1 MPLKAMPCINTYG
14 AMREKRLLKPTTLN
28 IKILNQIETEAMTP
42 TPQHLASQILDGFN
56 RHYKRFRECARA
68 AKVAFE
74 EADWAQIQRLS
85 AERIA
90 FYDERVRDTVLTI
103 EAAHVTANDTA
114 VNAVFWREVKTE
126 YVELLMDHHQPECAE
141 TFFNSVSTKVLKSEY
156 FHTDALFRRPVIS
169 TEYIDSESTTYSSY
183 YPNRDGWT
191 NALTAM
197 FMDLG
202 LNRPFKDLPR
212 DIRAIVERLSEASD
226 RMFEPK
232 PNLQIQAVRSLFY
245 RNKGAYLLGKIINGH
260 YEYPFAIPI
269 LHESDL
275 AGSGLCADTIL
286 IDGRHLGALF
296 SFNRA
301 YFMIDVEVPSALVQF
316 LQTILPSK
324 PKAELYSMI
333 GLQKHGKALFYRDF
347 KQHEKHSTDD
357 FILAPGIKGLVMLV
371 FTLPSYPYVFKL
383 IKDVISPP
391 KEVDKEM
398 VEKKYQLVKR
408 HDRVGRM
415 ADTLEFS
422 GVVFPKAR
430 FTQELIDEITKLAPT
445 EINYE
450 GENIIINHVYIE
462 RRMTPLNMYLHDATQ
477 RGERQRKD
485 EAVIEYG
492 NAIKDM
498 VAANIFPGD
507 MLFKNFGVT
516 RGGRVVF
523 YDYDEIEY
531 LTDCKFRPIPKNRH
545 DDDDMAHDVWYS
557 VDRLDVFPEEFA
569 KFLLTD
575 PEVREVFMRYH
586 ADLLDWK
593 YWQSHQARIKAGHIE
608 DFYPYPHHLR
618 FSEVAADATD
628 RQDKP

>member
-1 MPLKAMPCINTYG
+1 M
-14 AMREKRLLKPTTLN
+14 
-28 IKILNQIETEAMTP
+28 IEQTA
-42 TPQHLASQILDGFN
+42 QALAEQILDGFN
-56 RHYKRFRECARA
+56 RHYARFRECARA

-74 EADWAQIQRLS
+74 QADWPQIQRLA

-90 FYDERVRDTVLTI
+90 FYDERVRETVKAI
-103 EAAHVTANDTA
+103 EAAGHAYHTDTSA
-114 VNAVFWREVKTE
+114 WQEVKTQ
-126 YVELLMDHHQPECAE
+126 YVELLMTHHQPECAE

-156 FHTDALFRRPVIS
+156 FDNDMLFVRPMIS

-183 YPNRDGWT
+183 YPNRDGWEG
-191 NALTAM
+191 ALTAM
-197 FMDLG
+197 FNDLG
-202 LNRPFKDLPR
+202 MNRPFADLKR
-212 DIRAIVERLSEASD
+212 DVASIIESLD
-226 RMFEPK
+226 LAANRMFEAK
-232 PNLQIQAVRSLFY
+232 PNLQIQAVRTLFY

-260 YEYPFAIPI
+260 HEYPFAIPI
-269 LHESDL
+269 LHEADDA
-275 AGSGLCADTIL
+275 AGGLCADTIL
-286 IDGRHLGALF
+286 LEGRHLGALF

-301 YFMIDVEVPSALVQF
+301 YFMIDCEVPSALVQF
-316 LQTILPSK
+316 LQTVLPQK

-347 KQHEKHSTDD
+347 IHHQKHSTDD

-371 FTLPSYPYVFKL
+371 FTLPSFPYVFKL

-391 KEVDKEM
+391 KEVDKEL
-398 VEKKYQLVKR
+398 VEQKYQLVKR

-422 GVVFPKAR
+422 NVAFPRAR
-430 FTQELIDEITKLAPT
+430 FTQELIDEIVKLAPT
-445 EINYE
+445 EIAFE
-450 GENIIINHVYIE
+450 GDTIIIKHVYIE
-462 RRMTPLNMYLHDATQ
+462 RRMTPLNLYLQDATQ
-477 RGERQRKD
+477 REDFERKD
-485 EAVIEYG
+485 EAIIEYG

-531 LTDCKFRPIPKNRH
+531 LTDCKFRPIPKSRY
-545 DDDDMAHDVWYS
+545 DDDDLSGEVWYS
-557 VDRLDVFPEEFA
+557 VDKYDVFPEEFE

-575 PEVREVFMRYH
+575 PQVKDVFMRYH

-593 YWQSHQARIKAGHIE
+593 YWQSHQERIRAGHIE
-608 DFYPYPHHLR
+608 DFYPYPHYLR
-618 FSEVAADATD
+618 FAHERSGGAVS
-628 RQDKP
+628 

>member
-1 MPLKAMPCINTYG
+1 MTQSTAQ
-14 AMREKRLLKPTTLN
+14 LLAAQ
-28 IKILNQIETEAMTP
+28 ILN
-42 TPQHLASQILDGFN
+42 GFN
-56 RHYKRFRECARA
+56 RHYARFRECARA

-74 EADWAQIQRLS
+74 QGDWLQIQKLA

-90 FYDERVRDTVLTI
+90 FYDERVAETVAI
-103 EAAHVTANDTA
+103 IQKNAALPYDDK
-114 VNAVFWREVKTE
+114 VFLQDVKTH
-126 YVELLMDHHQPECAE
+126 YVGLLMDHHQPECAE
-141 TFFNSVSTKVLKSEY
+141 TFFNSVSTKVLRREY
-156 FHTDALFRRPVIS
+156 FDNDFIFVRPVIS
-169 TEYIDSESTTYSSY
+169 TEYIDSDSETYSSY
-183 YPNRDGWT
+183 YPHRDGWEM
-191 NALTAM
+191 ALRQM
-197 FMDLG
+197 FVNLA
-202 LNRPFKDLPR
+202 LSRPFTDLSR
-212 DIRAIVERLSEASD
+212 DVTWVMEQLKQESQGLFVE
-226 RMFEPK
+226 K

-260 YEYPFAIPI
+260 REYPFAIPI
-269 LHESDL
+269 LHDKQ
-275 AGSGLCADTIL
+275 GGLCLDTIL
-286 IDGRHLGALF
+286 LEERHLGALF

-301 YFMIDVEVPSALVQF
+301 YFMIDCEVPSALVQF
-316 LQTILPSK
+316 LQTVLPQK

-347 KQHEKHSTDD
+347 QHHQKHSTDD

-391 KEVDKEM
+391 KEVDKDI

-422 GVVFPKAR
+422 NVAFPRVR
-430 FTQELIDEITKLAPT
+430 FTQELINEIEKLAPT
-445 EINYE
+445 EIAYE
-450 GENIIINHVYIE
+450 GDSVIIKHVYIE
-462 RRMTPLNMYLHDATQ
+462 RRMMPLNMYLQDATE
-477 RGERQRKD
+477 RGDKERKD
-485 EAVIEYG
+485 NAVIEYG

-531 LTDCKFRPIPKNRH
+531 LTDCKFRPIPKRY
-545 DDDDMAHDVWYS
+545 DDEDDMGEVWYS
-557 VDRLDVFPEEFA
+557 VDRFDVFPEEFE

-575 PEVREVFMRYH
+575 HEVKDVFMRYH

-593 YWQSHQARIKAGHIE
+593 YWQSHQERIRAGHIE
-608 DFYPYPHHLR
+608 AFYPYPHHLR
-618 FSEVAADATD
+618 FSEQKGSSVNE
-628 RQDKP
+628 

>member
-1 MPLKAMPCINTYG
+1 MSAVKPHHRRAKLAVLRIFSHPNRVNIMPEQNA
-14 AMREKRLLKPTTLN
+14 
-28 IKILNQIETEAMTP
+28 QS
-42 TPQHLASQILDGFN
+42 LASQILNGFN
-56 RHYKRFRECARA
+56 RHYTRFRECARA
-68 AKVAFE
+68 AKIAFE
-74 EADWAQIQRLS
+74 DADWPQIQRLS

-90 FYDERVRDTVLTI
+90 FYDERVRETAHSVKQAHDVSQ
-103 EAAHVTANDTA
+103 EAED
-114 VNAVFWREVKTE
+114 FWQSVKTE

-141 TFFNSVSTKVLKSEY
+141 TFFNSVSTKVLDREY
-156 FHTDALFRRPVIS
+156 FNNDMLFVRPVIS
-169 TEYIDSESTTYSSY
+169 TEYIDSDSATYNSY
-183 YPNRDGWT
+183 YPNRDGWP
-191 NALTAM
+191 AAVMAM
-197 FMDLG
+197 FNDLG
-202 LNRPFKDLPR
+202 LRRPFTNLAR
-212 DIRAIVERLSEASD
+212 DVNAIIQRLNEAAEH
-226 RMFEPK
+226 MFDAK

-245 RNKGAYLLGKIINGH
+245 RNKGGYLLGKIINGH

-269 LHESDL
+269 LHDAE
-275 AGSGLCADTIL
+275 GGLCADTIL
-286 IDGRHLGALF
+286 LDGRHLGSLF

-301 YFMIDVEVPSALVQF
+301 YFMIDCEVPSALVQF
-316 LQTILPSK
+316 LQTVLPQK

-347 KQHEKHSTDD
+347 KHHQKHSTDD

-391 KEVDKEM
+391 KEVDKEL

-422 GVVFPKAR
+422 NVAFPRAR
-430 FTQELIDEITKLAPT
+430 FTQELINEIVKLAPT
-445 EINYE
+445 ELAYE
-450 GENIIINHVYIE
+450 GDNIIIKHVYIE
-462 RRMTPLNMYLHDATQ
+462 RRMMPLNMYLHDASI
-477 RGERQRKD
+477 REDRERKD
-485 EAVIEYG
+485 NAIIEYG

-531 LTDCKFRPIPKNRH
+531 LTDCKFRPIPKSRY
-545 DDDDMAHDVWYS
+545 DDDDMLGEVWYS
-557 VDRLDVFPEEFA
+557 VDKYDVFPEEFE

-575 PEVREVFMRYH
+575 PEIKEVFMRYH

-593 YWQSHQARIKAGHIE
+593 YWQSHQERIRAGHIE

-618 FSEVAADATD
+618 FAERGYGAGHTTTETTS
-628 RQDKP
+628 

>member
-1 MPLKAMPCINTYG
+1 MTQQRPAQ
-14 AMREKRLLKPTTLN
+14 LLA
-28 IKILNQIETEAMTP
+28 IQILN
-42 TPQHLASQILDGFN
+42 GFN
-56 RHYKRFRECARA
+56 RHYARFRECARA

-74 EADWAQIQRLS
+74 QADWAQIQKLA

-90 FYDERVRDTVLTI
+90 FYDERVAETVAGILEN
-103 EAAHVTANDTA
+103 EAFPYSDKTFLQD
-114 VNAVFWREVKTE
+114 VKNH

-141 TFFNSVSTKVLKSEY
+141 TFFNSVSTKVLQREY
-156 FHTDALFRRPVIS
+156 FDNDFMFVRPVIS
-169 TEYIDSESTTYSSY
+169 TEYIDSESTTYTSY
-183 YPNRDGWT
+183 YPHRDGWDV
-191 NALTAM
+191 ALTQM
-197 FMDLG
+197 FQDLG
-202 LNRPFKDLPR
+202 LKRTFTNLSR
-212 DIRAIVERLSEASD
+212 DVAYILTRLQEAAQGLFVE
-226 RMFEPK
+226 K
-232 PNLQIQAVRSLFY
+232 PNLQIQAVRTLFY

-260 YEYPFAIPI
+260 HEYPFAIPI
-269 LHESDL
+269 LHDEN
-275 AGSGLCADTIL
+275 GGLCADTIL
-286 IDGRHLGALF
+286 LEGRHLGALF

-301 YFMIDVEVPSALVQF
+301 YFMIDCEVPSALVQF
-316 LQTILPSK
+316 LQTVLPQK

-347 KQHEKHSTDD
+347 KHHQKHSTDD

-391 KEVDKEM
+391 KEVDKEL
-398 VEKKYQLVKR
+398 VEKKYQLVKK

-422 GVVFPKAR
+422 NVAFPQAR
-430 FTQELIDEITKLAPT
+430 FTQELIDEIQKLAPT
-445 EINYE
+445 ELAFE
-450 GENIIINHVYIE
+450 GDSVIIKHVYIE
-462 RRMTPLNMYLHDATQ
+462 RRMMPLNMYLHDATQ
-477 RGERQRKD
+477 RGDRERKD
-485 EAVIEYG
+485 NAIIEYG
-492 NAIKDM
+492 HAIKDM

-531 LTDCKFRPIPKNRH
+531 LTDCKFRPIPKRY
-545 DDDDMAHDVWYS
+545 DDEDDMGEVWYS
-557 VDRLDVFPEEFA
+557 VDKYDVFPEEFE

-575 PEVREVFMRYH
+575 PEVRETFMRYH

-593 YWQSHQARIKAGHIE
+593 YWQRHQARIQAGHIE

-618 FSEVAADATD
+618 FAECTLKDNQT
-628 RQDKP
+628 P

>member
-1 MPLKAMPCINTYG
+1 MPI
-14 AMREKRLLKPTTLN
+14 
-28 IKILNQIETEAMTP
+28 
-42 TPQHLASQILDGFN
+42 PQTLASQIFSGFN
-56 RHYKRFRECARA
+56 RHYTRFRECARA

-74 EADWAQIQRLS
+74 EADWPLIQKLS

-90 FYDERVRDTVLTI
+90 FYDERVRETADTIKTSSDLSRED
-103 EAAHVTANDTA
+103 EA
-114 VNAVFWREVKTE
+114 FWQSVKTE
-126 YVELLMDHHQPECAE
+126 YVELLMTHYQPECAE
-141 TFFNSVSTKVLKSEY
+141 TFFNSVSSKILDREY
-156 FHTDALFRRPVIS
+156 FNNDMLFVRSMIS
-169 TEYIDSESTTYSSY
+169 TEYIDAESTTYSSY
-183 YPNRDGWT
+183 YPNRDGWPA
-191 NALTAM
+191 ALTAM
-197 FMDLG
+197 FNDLG
-202 LNRPFKDLPR
+202 MNVPFANLAR
-212 DIRAIVERLSEASD
+212 DVAFIIERLNEASAK
-226 RMFEPK
+226 MFEAK

-245 RNKGAYLLGKIINGH
+245 RNKGGYLLGKIINGYH
-260 YEYPFAIPI
+260 EYPFAIPI
-269 LHESDL
+269 LHDE
-275 AGSGLCADTIL
+275 AGGLCADTIL
-286 IDGRHLGALF
+286 LDARQLGSLF

-301 YFMIDVEVPSALVQF
+301 YFMIDCEVPSALVQF
-316 LQTILPSK
+316 LQTVLPQK

-333 GLQKHGKALFYRDF
+333 GLQKHGKALFYRNF
-347 KQHEKHSTDD
+347 KQHLKHSTDD

-391 KEVDKEM
+391 KEVDKEI
-398 VEKKYQLVKR
+398 VEKKYQLVKK

-422 GVVFPKAR
+422 NVAFPRAR

-445 EINYE
+445 EISYE
-450 GENIIINHVYIE
+450 GDNIIIKHAYIE
-462 RRMTPLNMYLHDATQ
+462 RRMMPLNMYLHDATE
-477 RGERQRKD
+477 RGDRERKD
-485 EAVIEYG
+485 NAVIEYG

-531 LTDCKFRPIPKNRH
+531 LTDCKFRPIPKRYD
-545 DDDDMAHDVWYS
+545 DDDDMGDVWYS
-557 VDRLDVFPEEFA
+557 VDRLDVFPEEFE

-593 YWQSHQARIKAGHIE
+593 FWQSHQTRIRAGHIE

-618 FSEVAADATD
+618 FAESTP
-628 RQDKP
+628 KT

>member
-1 MPLKAMPCINTYG
+1 
-14 AMREKRLLKPTTLN
+14 
-28 IKILNQIETEAMTP
+28 MTQQ
-42 TPQHLASQILDGFN
+42 TPQLLASQILNGFN
-56 RHYKRFRECARA
+56 RHYTRFRECARA

-74 EADWAQIQRLS
+74 EADWPLIQKLA

-90 FYDERVRDTVLTI
+90 FYDERVRETADTIKASSDLSVED
-103 EAAHVTANDTA
+103 EA
-114 VNAVFWREVKTE
+114 FWQSVKTE
-126 YVELLMDHHQPECAE
+126 YVELLMTHLQPECAE
-141 TFFNSVSTKVLKSEY
+141 TFFNSVSTKILDREY
-156 FHTDALFRRPVIS
+156 FNNDMLFVRPVIS
-169 TEYIDSESTTYSSY
+169 TEYIDSESATYSSY
-183 YPNRDGWT
+183 YPNRDGWSA
-191 NALTAM
+191 ALTAM
-197 FMDLG
+197 FNDLG
-202 LNRPFKDLPR
+202 MNVPFADLAR
-212 DIRAIVERLSEASD
+212 DVACIIERLNDVSE
-226 RMFEPK
+226 RMFEAK

-245 RNKGAYLLGKIINGH
+245 RNKGGYLLGKIINGH
-260 YEYPFAIPI
+260 HEYPFAIPI
-269 LHESDL
+269 LHDV
-275 AGSGLCADTIL
+275 AGGLCADTIL
-286 IDGRHLGALF
+286 LEGRHLGSLF

-301 YFMIDVEVPSALVQF
+301 YFMIDCEVPSALVQF
-316 LQTILPSK
+316 LQTVLPQK

-347 KQHEKHSTDD
+347 KHHQKHSTDD

-391 KEVDKEM
+391 KEVDKEI
-398 VEKKYQLVKR
+398 VQQKYQLVKK

-422 GVVFPKAR
+422 NVAFPRAR

-445 EINYE
+445 EIAYE
-450 GENIIINHVYIE
+450 GDNIIIKHAYIE
-462 RRMTPLNMYLHDATQ
+462 RRMMPLNMYLHDATA
-477 RGERQRKD
+477 RGEKERKD
-485 EAVIEYG
+485 NAVIEYG

-531 LTDCKFRPIPKNRH
+531 LTDCKFRPIPKRYD
-545 DDDDMAHDVWYS
+545 DDDDMGDVWYS
-557 VDRLDVFPEEFA
+557 VDRLDVFPEEFE

-593 YWQSHQARIKAGHIE
+593 FWHSHQKRIRAGHIE

-618 FSEVAADATD
+618 FAESTLKE
-628 RQDKP
+628 

>member
-1 MPLKAMPCINTYG
+1 MSTQTAQILA
-14 AMREKRLLKPTTLN
+14 AQ
-28 IKILNQIETEAMTP
+28 ILN
-42 TPQHLASQILDGFN
+42 GFN
-56 RHYKRFRECARA
+56 RHYTRFRECARA

-74 EADWAQIQRLS
+74 QADWAQIQKLS

-90 FYDERVRDTVLTI
+90 FYDERVDETVARILASDVLPSDD
-103 EAAHVTANDTA
+103 EA
-114 VNAVFWREVKTE
+114 FLQKVKTS
-126 YVELLMDHHQPECAE
+126 YVGLLMEHHQPECAE
-141 TFFNSVSTKVLKSEY
+141 TFFNSVATKVLKSEY
-156 FHTDALFRRPVIS
+156 FNNDFLFVRPVLS
-169 TEYIDSESTTYSSY
+169 TEYIDAESATYSSY
-183 YPNRDGWT
+183 YPSHDTWHDVL
-191 NALTAM
+191 AQM

-202 LNRPFKDLPR
+202 LARAYTDLTRDVSMIVARLAAASKD
-212 DIRAIVERLSEASD
+212 IFVER
-226 RMFEPK
+226 
-232 PNLQIQAVRSLFY
+232 PNLQIQATRSLFY

-260 YEYPFAIPI
+260 HEYPFAIPI
-269 LHESDL
+269 LHDEN
-275 AGSGLCADTIL
+275 GGLCADTIL
-286 IDGRHLGALF
+286 LEGRHLGALF

-301 YFMIDVEVPSALVQF
+301 YFMIDCEVPSALVQF
-316 LQTILPSK
+316 LQTILPHK

-347 KQHEKHSTDD
+347 KHHQKHSTDS

-398 VEKKYQLVKR
+398 VEKKYQLVKK

-422 GVVFPKAR
+422 NVAFPRAR
-430 FTQELIDEITKLAPT
+430 FTQELIDEITLLAPT
-445 EINYE
+445 ELEFE
-450 GENIIINHVYIE
+450 GDNVIIKHMYIE
-462 RRMTPLNMYLHDATQ
+462 RRMMPLNMYLKEMSDK
-477 RGERQRKD
+477 GEREQKD
-485 EAVIEYG
+485 NAIIEYG
-492 NAIKDM
+492 HAIKDM

-531 LTDCKFRPIPKNRH
+531 LTDCKFRPIPKRY
-545 DDDDMAHDVWYS
+545 DDEDDTGEVWYP
-557 VDRLDVFPEEFA
+557 VDRYDVFPEEFE

-575 PEVREVFMRYH
+575 PEVRETFMRYH
-586 ADLLDWK
+586 ADLLDWR
-593 YWQSHQARIKAGHIE
+593 YWQSHQTRIKAGHIE

-618 FSEVAADATD
+618 FAETGY
-628 RQDKP
+628 P